1 MRKSLNVLKLFSLV
15 LVLPFLLNSCAT
27 KNTKKMDWVPD
38 PSLIEGKPPSL
49 VEQLKQG
56 SIALCRNEAVSKVIE
71 THRKEIESIRKNNCL
86 GQYCF
91 DPKDMYPEDLRK
103 FFKECMER
111 RGYHLVEIENK

>member
-1 MRKSLNVLKLFSLV
+1 M
-15 LVLPFLLNSCAT
+15 

-38 PSLIEGKPPSL
+38 PSLTKGYPPSL
-49 VEQLKQG
+49 VEQRKQG
-56 SIALCRNEAVSKVIE
+56 DIALCRNEAVNKVIE
-71 THRKEIESIRKNNCL
+71 THREEIESIRKHNYF
-86 GQYCF
+86 GPYCF